1 MYGADCN
8 MSTIVIRSLEP
19 LVSCS
24 PLGAIHILDTVTAV
38 LTLVVSIVQVR
49 LTGVPS
55 YSVVGLEGV
64 MVRVS
69 WGGGTDTKTSTL
81 DKVHNCINYFLSEEH
96 QVLQVKKR
104 SYQTH

>member
-1 MYGADCN
+1 
-8 MSTIVIRSLEP
+8 MSTIVIRSLELL

-38 LTLVVSIVQVR
+38 LTMVVSIVAVQVR

-55 YSVVGLEGV
+55 YSVVVLEGV

-69 WGGGTDTKTSTL
+69 WGGGT
-81 DKVHNCINYFLSEEH
+81 
-96 QVLQVKKR
+96 VLQKLVNY
-104 SYQTH
+104 STVQIVHHCGLLFMLS

>member
-8 MSTIVIRSLEP
+8 MSTIVIRSLELL

-38 LTLVVSIVQVR
+38 LTMVVSIVAVQVR

-55 YSVVGLEGV
+55 YSVVVLEGV

-69 WGGGTDTKTSTL
+69 WGGGTD
-81 DKVHNCINYFLSEEH
+81 
-96 QVLQVKKR
+96 LQKNGQLVVQFR
-104 SYQTH
+104 A

>member
-1 MYGADCN
+1 
-8 MSTIVIRSLEP
+8 MSTIVIRSLELL

-38 LTLVVSIVQVR
+38 LTMVVSIVAVQVR

-55 YSVVGLEGV
+55 YSVVVLEGV

-69 WGGGTDTKTSTL
+69 WGGGT
-81 DKVHNCINYFLSEEH
+81 
-96 QVLQVKKR
+96 VLQKLVNY
-104 SYQTH
+104 SCAI

>member
-8 MSTIVIRSLEP
+8 MSTIVIRSLELL

-38 LTLVVSIVQVR
+38 LTMVVSIVAVQVR

-55 YSVVGLEGV
+55 YSVVVLEGV

-69 WGGGTDTKTSTL
+69 WGGGTD
-81 DKVHNCINYFLSEEH
+81 
-96 QVLQVKKR
+96 LQKDEK
-104 SYQTH
+104 H

>member
-8 MSTIVIRSLEP
+8 MSTIVIRSLELL

-38 LTLVVSIVQVR
+38 LTMVVSIVAVQVR

-55 YSVVGLEGV
+55 YSVVVLEGV

-69 WGGGTDTKTSTL
+69 WGGGT
-81 DKVHNCINYFLSEEH
+81 
-96 QVLQVKKR
+96 VLQKLVNY
-104 SYQTH
+104 SCAI

>member
-8 MSTIVIRSLEP
+8 MSTIVIRSLELL

-38 LTLVVSIVQVR
+38 LTMVVSIVAVQVR

-55 YSVVGLEGV
+55 YSVVVLEGV

-69 WGGGTDTKTSTL
+69 WGGGTD
-81 DKVHNCINYFLSEEH
+81 
-96 QVLQVKKR
+96 LQKQR
-104 SYQTH
+104 

>member
-8 MSTIVIRSLEP
+8 MSTIVIRSLELL

-24 PLGAIHILDTVTAV
+24 PLGAIHILDTVMLV
-38 LTLVVSIVQVR
+38 LTMVVSIVAVQVR

-55 YSVVGLEGV
+55 YSVVVLEGLV

-69 WGGGTDTKTSTL
+69 WGGGTDT
-81 DKVHNCINYFLSEEH
+81 
-96 QVLQVKKR
+96 R
-104 SYQTH
+104 

>member
-8 MSTIVIRSLEP
+8 MSTIVLRSLELL

-24 PLGAIHILDTVTAV
+24 PLGAIHILNTVTLV
-38 LTLVVSIVQVR
+38 LTMVVSIVAVQVR

-55 YSVVGLEGV
+55 YSVMVLEGV

-69 WGGGTDTKTSTL
+69 WGGGTDT
-81 DKVHNCINYFLSEEH
+81 
-96 QVLQVKKR
+96 R
-104 SYQTH
+104 W